1 MPGAL
6 SYVVALASDLSH
18 VDLRRVAVLQTLR
31 VAALAADTWGASR
44 PVEMV
49 GQHTSYVSLLARLQR
64 IAAYDE
70 PVLISGESGSGKESL
85 AQAREAAAL
94 DARTAVTQYEQ
105 AQAAYAASVGTD
117 EQAGRAYRIAEVRQ
131 QEGISTQ
138 VELLQA
144 RTQYEQARL
153 NRVLAARDLEVARL
167 RVAFLKDLPVSVR
180 R

>member
-1 MPGAL
+1 MNSKIYRITFYPNWTVTAGL
-6 SYVVALASDLSH
+6 SFPLFTGGRLTGDRQVAEANL
-18 VDLRRVAVLQTLR
+18 
-31 VAALAADTWGASR
+31 
-44 PVEMV
+44 VEA
-49 GQHTSYVSLLARLQR
+49 Q
-64 IAAYDE
+64 
-70 PVLISGESGSGKESL
+70 ESL

-167 RVAFLKDLPVSVR
+167 RVALLKDLPLAGAPAASR